1 MKQITISIVLIII
14 YAIAFIS
21 VIHIFGKKR
30 KDSDK
35 QKLSEL
41 SPADLTGLYNSREIS
56 IMRGKPDLVID
67 HEQQYKILRELIRRI
82 DNIDWDN

>member
-1 MKQITISIVLIII
+1 MKQITISIVLLIIWS
-14 YAIAFIS
+14 IAFVS
-21 VIHIFGKKR
+21 VIHIFGKR
-30 KDSDK
+30 KESNK

-82 DNIDWDN
+82 DNIDWNN